1 MSKRVTRSNQNKE
14 EDGQFDVFEA
24 PKLAVPDV
32 SLPLFD
38 HVNVRQT
45 VRTFSEA
52 TYPSMSFMFLAL
64 FVATSYF
71 HETHFVY
78 VGPFLLSWFIL
89 QLLNIVTEDD
99 FHQHNLFWNFMT
111 LLGNIVLYLIIGYG
125 WSLLKLYIDVWQGH
139 FDPALMT
146 VMRTCINSDKPLVCI
161 PGVLLDLKWFIMRSM
176 VTWPVSVLYTLCR
189 DPLNIFTEVVFEW
202 SKKHY
207 VYIITLALSNLDTNN
222 NIASKEAHLLYWS
235 LYVVGYFVVG
245 YLWTHVK
252 LFLEVWKGTLPPS
265 LDQEVRDVY
274 QRKTSY
280 WDFVIHI
287 KWLVLQWMFTWP
299 MSILFTIFQHPFRIV
314 ADLVYTLSTRKYV
327 WIVGKAMNLRNSEKQ
342 E

>member
-1 MSKRVTRSNQNKE
+1 MSQRGSRSRKS
-14 EDGQFDVFEA
+14 FDFDNDVVAEPKIA
-24 PKLAVPDV
+24 PPDL
-32 SLPLFD
+32 SIPLFD

-45 VRTFSEA
+45 VRTVSEA

-64 FVATSYF
+64 FLATSYF

-78 VGPFLLSWFIL
+78 VGPFLLSWCIL
-89 QLLNIVTEDD
+89 QLLNIVTEDE
-99 FHQHNLFWNFMT
+99 FHQHNLFWNFMA
-111 LLGNIVLYLIIGYG
+111 LLGNIVLYLVIGYG

-139 FDPALMT
+139 FDPMLME
-146 VMRTCINSDKPLVCI
+146 VMRTCIQSDTPLSCI
-161 PGVLLDLKWFIMRSM
+161 PGVLLELKWFIMRSM
-176 VTWPVSVLYTLCR
+176 VTWPVSVIYTLCR

-202 SKKHY
+202 SKKRY
-207 VYIITLALSNLDTNN
+207 VYIITLALSNLDNTSNT
-222 NIASKEAHLLYWS
+222 SKEIHLLYWG
-235 LYVVGYFVVG
+235 LYVIEYFVVG

-274 QRKTSY
+274 ARKTSY
-280 WDFVIHI
+280 WDFVVHI

-299 MSILFTIFQHPFRIV
+299 MSILFTLFQHPFRIV
-314 ADLVYTLSTRKYV
+314 ADFIYTISTRKYM
-327 WIVGKAMNLRNSEKQ
+327 WIVGQAMELRNSKQ